1 MKQFLLLL
9 VANILSNILL
19 AQQGI
24 TKNGKISN
32 SSAEYVNQ
40 NGALG
45 ASGLTMN
52 GQEFSPVNNTTANAL
67 DFDGTNDNIIV
78 PSNSSSNI
86 SSAITIEGWLYATK
100 NSGVQNVL
108 SKSSRSVNNGY
119 IFPRTDNG
127 WTDFVFY
134 ISLNNS
140 WITVSYP
147 YPSLN
152 SWHHLAA
159 TYDGSNIKLYL
170 DGNLVKTQ
178 AASGTIGTNS
188 NSLGIGNQPGYSEY
202 FGGEVDELRLWNIA
216 RTQSEIQAAMLT
228 ELAGNET
235 GLVAYYNFNQGVA
248 GGNNAGVNSLTD
260 KTSNANNGTLNNFSL
275 NGTTSNWVNG
285 APISDGT
292 SASSASS
299 SAYAIK
305 QAFPSS
311 PDGYYW
317 IKNPNI
323 NGGAPFQIYA
333 DMTTDG
339 GGWTLI
345 MCNKNPNSGWT
356 NANAVLR
363 NETSPSNNADYSII
377 AWADYIKRS
386 STGFQ
391 YMMDANTRGSY
402 GGIWTV
408 NQPYSFVS
416 RVNTNT
422 DITINTKFGNWN
434 YFEGGGFGPRMPWWT
449 TRTSEGIITTSQ
461 SGTSYWWGTLI
472 ASSGWSPA
480 PWLSGDGGTLSM
492 QGPGI
497 IWYWVR

>member
-1 MKQFLLLL
+1 MKQLFIFFLFVLTSSLLCAQSLNKYGQNTL
-9 VANILSNILL
+9 VSTDFVN
-19 AQQGI
+19 
-24 TKNGKISN
+24 KNGAIGIAGLNKYGAEVTIEN
-32 SSAEYVNQ
+32 S
-40 NGALG
+40 
-45 ASGLTMN
+45 
-52 GQEFSPVNNTTANAL
+52 NTTNAL
-67 DFDGTNDNIIV
+67 DLDGTNDNVTI
-78 PSNSSSNI
+78 PSNSSLDI
-86 SSAITIEGWLYATK
+86 DTAITIEAWIYATK
-100 NSGVQNVL
+100 SSGVQNVL
-108 SKSSRSVNNGY
+108 SKSSNVANNGY

-127 WTDFVFY
+127 WSSFVLY
-134 ISLNNS
+134 LSLNNS
-140 WITVSYP
+140 WVTVSYP

-170 DGNLVKTQ
+170 DGSLVKTQ
-178 AASGTIGTNS
+178 AATGTITVNS
-188 NSLGIGNQPGYSEY
+188 NSLCIGSQPGFGEY
-202 FGGEVDELRLWNIA
+202 FGGEVDELRLWNVA
-216 RTQSEIQAAMLT
+216 RSQSEIQASMST
-228 ELAGNET
+228 ELSGNET

-248 GGNNAGVNSLTD
+248 GGDNSAVTSLVD

-275 NGTTSNWVNG
+275 NGTTSNWVSG
-285 APISDGT
+285 APLTYDGS
-292 SASSASS
+292 SAVTASS

-305 QAFPSS
+305 QAYPSS
-311 PDGYYW
+311 TDGYYW
-317 IKNPNI
+317 IKNDSI
-323 NGGAPFQIYA
+323 NGGTPFQIYA

-345 MCNKNPNSGWT
+345 MCNKSPNSGWT

-363 NETSPSNNADYSII
+363 NENSPSDNADYSII

-386 STGFQ
+386 KTGFQ
-391 YMMDANTRGSY
+391 YMMDAYTRGSY

-422 DITINTKFGNWN
+422 DITINTKFGVWN

-449 TRTSEGIITTSQ
+449 TQTSDGIITTSQ
-461 SGTSYWWGTLI
+461 SGTGYWWGTLVTG
-472 ASSGWSPA
+472 SGWNPS